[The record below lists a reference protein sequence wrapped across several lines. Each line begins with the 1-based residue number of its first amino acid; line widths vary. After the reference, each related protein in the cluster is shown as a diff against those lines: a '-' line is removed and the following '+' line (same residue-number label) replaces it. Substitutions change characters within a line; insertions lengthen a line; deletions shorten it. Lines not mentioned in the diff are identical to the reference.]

1 MLVTLGSCMLVFASQ
16 LLYILKLYSVEL
28 FSAREMPNAD
38 SLDARLLALP
48 LPLCIFADQN
58 AVN

>member
-1 MLVTLGSCMLVFASQ
+1 MLVFASQ